1 MYTAQTKHI
10 LENLSITR
18 KYKGYY
24 YLSDA
29 IEIVNINETTLLN
42 VSKYIYSPISLKYN
56 CNSRTIE
63 RNIRTVILNAWKNN
77 KYKIENIM
85 GVKLTSPPTVTEFI
99 DGLAYYVKTKNNRY
113 ENIIQR

>member
-1 MYTAQTKHI
+1 MYAAQTKHT
-10 LENLSITR
+10 LENLGITR
-18 KYKGYY
+18 KYKGFY

-29 IEIVNINETTLLN
+29 VEIVNLNETTLLN
-42 VSKYIYSPISLKYN
+42 VGKQIYSPISLKYS

-77 KYKIENIM
+77 KYQIENIM

-99 DGLAYYVKTKNNRY
+99 DGLAYYVKTRNNIY
-113 ENIIQR
+113 ENIIQM

>member
-1 MYTAQTKHI
+1 MYAAQTKHT
-10 LENLSITR
+10 LENLGITR

-24 YLSDA
+24 YLSDTV
-29 IEIVNINETTLLN
+29 EIVNINETALLN
-42 VSKYIYSPISLKYN
+42 VGKQIYSPISLKYN
-56 CNSRTIE
+56 CNIRTIE

-77 KYKIENIM
+77 KYQIENIM

-99 DGLAYYVKTKNNRY
+99 DSLAYYAKTRNNIY